1 MRDLA
6 ELLEAVDTEAPLA
19 QRHLWLIELFEWI
32 RGDPSSTRT
41 AYAAVSRIQLLMDVV
56 QARPGLQTR
65 LRQWWHQLLQ
75 IVDAASLLADFGFA
89 QRSAFVSELTER
101 MRLKLLPATP
111 ETTDAAVLFSLVLP
125 SEFDQLWLAEL
136 DEATLVRIAD
146 LLQTPDIGDNAQTE
160 SSYWQNTVL
169 DAITFCVG
177 HIRASGFSPE
187 LRTRMSPAAL
197 EDRPFHQLDADLDTL
212 RTAFLASLENTNKAT
227 SVSQPDAP
235 ASHTPIFSPDA
246 LPAAVAQFRERL
258 DACRQAAG
266 TVYTHLDEHGISVS
280 LVFRLRE
287 MRARVL
293 RIRELLDCLL
303 SDRPNSYTAK
313 LLSHLVKI
321 GVHRRSVRDLIT
333 SNSTLLAAKM
343 ADRSAETGENY
354 ITRNRA
360 EYRAMLGKAAG
371 GGMMMSITTLVKFLL
386 LGLGFSAFWGGFFG
400 GVNYAL
406 SFIAIQLLHWTVAT
420 KQPAMTA
427 PAMAVKLK
435 DLSADNAIESFVD
448 EVTHVVRSQV
458 AAVMGNL
465 SLVFPCVLLISYV
478 MQLTLG
484 KPMIDQAEAA
494 HVLSSLTLLGPTAFF
509 AAITGVLLFVSSIFA
524 GWAENWFVLYRLDS
538 AMRYNPRI
546 TAALGAARAD
556 RWALFM
562 RKNIS
567 GFAASVSLGLMLGL
581 IPAFASFLGFGLE
594 LRHVTLSTGQIAAAC
609 ASYGWDI
616 VQLPELRTALLWAV
630 AGILVIGPLN
640 VGVSYYCAFRLAL
653 RAHNVSTGE
662 RASIRSAV
670 WARLRSAPL
679 SFLWPAKQAPEP
691 TIEQL
696 TSNDQAKPTALRSL
710 ESTEEK

>member
-1 MRDLA
+1 MRDLP
-6 ELLEAVDTEAPLA
+6 ELLEAVDIEAPLA

-32 RGDPSSTRT
+32 RGDTSIPRT
-41 AYAAVSRIQLLMDVV
+41 TAATLNRLHLLLDVV
-56 QARPGLQTR
+56 QARPDLQTR
-65 LRQWWHQLLQ
+65 LRQWWHQLLHM
-75 IVDAASLLADFGFA
+75 VDTASLLANFGFS
-89 QRSAFVSELTER
+89 QRSAFVSELAER

-111 ETTDAAVLFSLVLP
+111 ETTDAAVLFSLVLH

-136 DEATLVRIAD
+136 DDATLTRIAD
-146 LLQTPDIGDNAQTE
+146 LLQTPDIGDSAQTH

-169 DAITFCVG
+169 DALTFCVG

-187 LRTRMSPAAL
+187 LRNRMSPAAL
-197 EDRPFHQLDADLDTL
+197 LDRPFHQLDADLNTL
-212 RTAFLASLENTNKAT
+212 RTAFLASLEKSDNTQA
-227 SVSQPDAP
+227 DAQID
-235 ASHTPIFSPDA
+235 TKTKTET
-246 LPAAVAQFRERL
+246 LTAAAAQFRERL
-258 DACRQAAG
+258 DACRLAAG

-280 LVFRLRE
+280 LVFCLRE

-303 SDRPNSYTAK
+303 SERPNIYTAK

-321 GVHRRSVRDLIT
+321 GIHRRSVRDLIT

-354 ITRNRA
+354 ITRNRS
-360 EYRAMLGKAAG
+360 EYWDMLRKAG
-371 GGMMMSITTLVKFLL
+371 GGGSIVALTILAKYLL
-386 LGLGFSAFWGGFFG
+386 LAVGFSAFWGGVFG

-406 SFIAIQLLHWTVAT
+406 SFIAIQLLHWTLAT

-435 DLSADNAIESFVD
+435 DLSADNAIDAFVD

-458 AAVMGNL
+458 AAVVGNL
-465 SLVFPCVLLISYV
+465 ALVFPCVLLISYG
-478 MQLTLG
+478 MQLLFG
-484 KPMIDQAEAA
+484 RPLIDHAEAQHA
-494 HVLSSLTLLGPTAFF
+494 LASLTLLGPTALF
-509 AAITGVLLFVSSIFA
+509 AAATGVVLFVSSIFA

-538 AMRYNPRI
+538 AMRYNPRF
-546 TAALGAARAD
+546 TAVLGTARAAR
-556 RWALFM
+556 WARFM

-567 GFAASVSLGLMLGL
+567 GFAASVSLGMMLGL
-581 IPAFASFLGFGLE
+581 IPAIASFLGFGLE

-609 ASYGWDI
+609 AAYGWDI

-653 RAHNVSTGE
+653 KAHNVSTGE
-662 RASIRSAV
+662 RASIRSAI
-670 WARLRSAPL
+670 WARVFSAPL
-679 SFLWPAKQAPEP
+679 SFLWPPKQTKLEALAAAE
-691 TIEQL
+691 L
-696 TSNDQAKPTALRSL
+696 AKPSPAAHPDSPKTP
-710 ESTEEK
+710 

>member
-6 ELLEAVDTEAPLA
+6 ELLDAVDTEAPLA
-19 QRHLWLIELFEWI
+19 QRHLWLIELFDWV
-32 RGDPSSTRT
+32 RGDASSTT
-41 AYAAVSRIQLLMDVV
+41 AAINRLQLLLDVV
-56 QARPGLQTR
+56 QARPELQTR
-65 LRQWWHQLLQ
+65 LRQWWHQLLH

-101 MRLKLLPATP
+101 IRLKLLPATP
-111 ETTDAAVLFSLVLP
+111 ETTDAAVLFSLVLHT
-125 SEFDQLWLAEL
+125 EFDQLWLAEL
-136 DEATLVRIAD
+136 DEATLARIAD
-146 LLQTPDIGDNAQTE
+146 LLQTPDIGDSAQTH
-160 SSYWQNTVL
+160 STYWQNTVL

-177 HIRASGFSPE
+177 HIRASGYAPE

-197 EDRPFHQLDADLDTL
+197 LERPFHQLDTDLDVL
-212 RTAFLASLENTNKAT
+212 RASFMASLQTKDSAT
-227 SVSQPDAP
+227 AD
-235 ASHTPIFSPDA
+235 T
-246 LPAAVAQFRERL
+246 LAAAAAQFRDRL

-333 SNSTLLAAKM
+333 SNTTLLAAKM

-360 EYRAMLGKAAG
+360 EYWDMLRKAG
-371 GGMMMSITTLVKFLL
+371 GGGSMVALTILAKYMLL
-386 LGLGFSAFWGGFFG
+386 AVGFSAFWGGFFG

-406 SFIAIQLLHWTVAT
+406 SFIAIQLLHWTLAT

-435 DLSADNAIESFVD
+435 DLSADNAIASFVD
-448 EVTHVVRSQV
+448 EVTHVVRSQF
-458 AAVMGNL
+458 AAVVGNL
-465 SLVFPCVLLISYV
+465 AMVFPCVLLISYG
-478 MQLTLG
+478 MQYMWGQPL
-484 KPMIDQAEAA
+484 IDQKEAHHA
-494 HVLSSLTLLGPTAFF
+494 LESLSLWGPTALF
-509 AAITGVLLFVSSIFA
+509 AAATGVVLFVSSIFA
-524 GWAENWFVLYRLDS
+524 GWAENWFVLHRLDS
-538 AMRYNPRI
+538 AMRYNPRF
-546 TAALGAARAD
+546 TAVLGAARAD

-567 GFAASVSLGLMLGL
+567 GFAASVSLGMMLGL
-581 IPAFASFLGFGLE
+581 IPAISSFLGFGLE

-609 ASYGWDI
+609 ASYGLDVWN
-616 VQLPELRTALLWAV
+616 LPELRSALLWAC
-630 AGILVIGPLN
+630 AGILAIGPLN

-662 RASIRSAV
+662 RVRIRQAI
-670 WARLRSAPL
+670 WARVRSAPL
-679 SFLWPAKQAPEP
+679 SFLWPPKD
-691 TIEQL
+691 
-696 TSNDQAKPTALRSL
+696 DQKSI
-710 ESTEEK
+710 

>member
-6 ELLEAVDTEAPLA
+6 QLLEAADTEAPLA
-19 QRHLWLIELFEWI
+19 QRHLWLIELFDWV
-32 RGDPSSTRT
+32 RGDASST
-41 AYAAVSRIQLLMDVV
+41 AAAISRLQLLLDVV
-56 QARPGLQTR
+56 QARPELQTR
-65 LRQWWHQLLQ
+65 LRQWWHQLLH

-89 QRSAFVSELTER
+89 QRSAFMSELTER
-101 MRLKLLPATP
+101 IRLKLLPATP
-111 ETTDAAVLFSLVLP
+111 ETTDAAVLFSLVLNT
-125 SEFDQLWLAEL
+125 EFDQLWLAEL
-136 DEATLVRIAD
+136 DEATLARIAD
-146 LLQTPDIGDNAQTE
+146 LLQTPDIGDSARTQST
-160 SSYWQNTVL
+160 YWQNTVL

-197 EDRPFHQLDADLDTL
+197 LDRPFHQLDTDLDTL
-212 RTAFLASLENTNKAT
+212 RASFIASLQANDNGQTETLAAAAT
-227 SVSQPDAP
+227 
-235 ASHTPIFSPDA
+235 
-246 LPAAVAQFRERL
+246 QFRDRL

-303 SDRPNSYTAK
+303 SDRPNIFTAK

-333 SNSTLLAAKM
+333 SNTTLLAAKM

-360 EYRAMLGKAAG
+360 EYWDMLRKAG
-371 GGMMMSITTLVKFLL
+371 GGGGMVALTILVKYLL
-386 LGLGFSAFWGGFFG
+386 LAVGFSAFWGGFFG
-400 GVNYAL
+400 GINYAL
-406 SFIAIQLLHWTVAT
+406 SFIAIQLLHWTLAT

-435 DLSADNAIESFVD
+435 DLTAENAIGSFVD
-448 EVTHVVRSQV
+448 EVTHVVRSQF
-458 AAVMGNL
+458 AAVVGNL
-465 SLVFPCVLLISYV
+465 ALVFPCVLLISYG
-478 MQLTLG
+478 MQQMWGDPL
-484 KPMIDQAEAA
+484 IDQKEAHHA
-494 HVLSSLTLLGPTAFF
+494 LASLTLLGPTALF
-509 AAITGVLLFVSSIFA
+509 AAATGVVLFVSSIFA
-524 GWAENWFVLYRLDS
+524 GWAENWFVLHRLDS
-538 AMRYNPRI
+538 AMRYNPRF
-546 TAALGAARAD
+546 TGALGAARAD

-567 GFAASVSLGLMLGL
+567 GFAASVSLGMMLGL
-581 IPAFASFLGFGLE
+581 IPAISSFLGFGLE

-609 ASYGWDI
+609 ASYGLDVWHM
-616 VQLPELRTALLWAV
+616 PELRSALLWAC

-662 RASIRSAV
+662 RVRIRRAI
-670 WARLRSAPL
+670 WARVRSSPL
-679 SFLWPAKQAPEP
+679 SFLWPPR
-691 TIEQL
+691 
-696 TSNDQAKPTALRSL
+696 DGALDRKIDCEVL
-710 ESTEEK
+710 K

>member
-6 ELLEAVDTEAPLA
+6 QLLEAADTEAPLA
-19 QRHLWLIELFEWI
+19 QRHLWLIELFGWV
-32 RGDPSSTRT
+32 RGDASST
-41 AYAAVSRIQLLMDVV
+41 AAANKRLQLLLDVV
-56 QARPGLQTR
+56 QARPALQTR
-65 LRQWWHQLLQ
+65 LRQWWHQLLH

-101 MRLKLLPATP
+101 IRLKLLPATP
-111 ETTDAAVLFSLVLP
+111 ETTDAAVLFSLVLHT
-125 SEFDQLWLAEL
+125 EFDQLWLAEL
-136 DEATLVRIAD
+136 DEATLARIAD
-146 LLQTPDIGDNAQTE
+146 LLQTPNIGENARTQST
-160 SSYWQNTVL
+160 YWQNTVL

-197 EDRPFHQLDADLDTL
+197 LDRPFHQLDTDLDTL
-212 RTAFLASLENTNKAT
+212 RASFMASLQGNQT
-227 SVSQPDAP
+227 SDNAP
-235 ASHTPIFSPDA
+235 AET
-246 LPAAVAQFRERL
+246 LTAAAAQFRDRL

-293 RIRELLDCLL
+293 RVRELLDCLL
-303 SDRPNSYTAK
+303 SERPNVFTVK

-333 SNSTLLAAKM
+333 SNTTLLAAKM

-360 EYRAMLGKAAG
+360 EYWDMLRKAG
-371 GGMMMSITTLVKFLL
+371 GGGSIVALTILAKYLL
-386 LGLGFSAFWGGFFG
+386 LAVGFSAFWGGFFG
-400 GVNYAL
+400 GINYAL
-406 SFIAIQLLHWTVAT
+406 SFIAIQLLHWTLAT

-435 DLSADNAIESFVD
+435 DLTAENAIDSFVD
-448 EVTHVVRSQV
+448 EVTHVVRSQF
-458 AAVMGNL
+458 AAVVGNL
-465 SLVFPCVLLISYV
+465 ALVFPCVLLISYG
-478 MQLTLG
+478 MQWQFGRPL
-484 KPMIDQAEAA
+484 IDQAEAHHA
-494 HVLSSLTLLGPTAFF
+494 LASLTLLGPTALF
-509 AAITGVLLFVSSIFA
+509 AAATGVVLFVSSIFA
-524 GWAENWFVLYRLDS
+524 GWAENWFVLHRLDS
-538 AMRYNPRI
+538 AMRYNPRF

-567 GFAASVSLGLMLGL
+567 GFAASVSLGMMLGL
-581 IPAFASFLGFGLE
+581 IPAVTSFLGFGLE

-609 ASYGWDI
+609 ASYGLDVWNM
-616 VQLPELRTALLWAV
+616 PELRSALLWAC

-662 RASIRSAV
+662 RVSIRRAL
-670 WARLRSAPL
+670 WARVRSSPL
-679 SFLWPAKQAPEP
+679 SFLWPPR
-691 TIEQL
+691 
-696 TSNDQAKPTALRSL
+696 DGALDKKIDSD
-710 ESTEEK
+710 TVK